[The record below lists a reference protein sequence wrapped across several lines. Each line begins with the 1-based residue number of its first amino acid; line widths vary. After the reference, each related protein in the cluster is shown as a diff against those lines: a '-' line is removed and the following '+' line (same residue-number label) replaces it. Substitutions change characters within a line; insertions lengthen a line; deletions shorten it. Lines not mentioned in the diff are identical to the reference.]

1 MAMGQELR
9 VELREITPEMV
20 HEICALSDTLP
31 ERQRAFVA
39 SNEVSLTQAQ
49 ESTTAWVRA
58 IYADGEPAGLIMIAD
73 NVEKQ
78 TYFLWRLMVAKSFQ
92 GRGIGRRAVELLIDY
107 VRTRPGAQELLVSY
121 VPAED
126 GPSGFYSRLGFV
138 PTGQVEGKEHVA
150 SLDLATPTEGSHEW
164 RGL

>member
-1 MAMGQELR
+1 MGQELR
-9 VELREITPEMV
+9 VELREITQDMV
-20 HEICALSDTLP
+20 HGICALSDTLP

-58 IYADGEPAGLIMIAD
+58 IYADGEPAGLIMIVDDVA
-73 NVEKQ
+73 KQ
-78 TYFLWRLMVAKSFQ
+78 TYFLWRLMVAHPFQ

-107 VRTRPGAQELLVSY
+107 VHTRPGARELLVSY

-126 GPSGFYSRLGFV
+126 GPAGFYRRLGFM
-138 PTGQVEGKEHVA
+138 PTGQIEGQEHVA
-150 SLDLATPTEGSHEW
+150 RLALAGPDQISS
-164 RGL
+164 